1 MKLPLTA
8 GRRQG
13 QPSGSCV
20 IRPRER
26 VWTIVDK
33 LWQVLA
39 RAAQEPDAPLTC
51 DDCVVVM
58 DTLAD
63 LLADGLRPEEVL
75 SVADKYLRRCPDC
88 HEYQQALAEFA
99 LLHR

>member
-1 MKLPLTA
+1 
-8 GRRQG
+8 
-13 QPSGSCV
+13 
-20 IRPRER
+20 
-26 VWTIVDK
+26 VDK

-39 RAAQEPDAPLTC
+39 RAAEQPDAPMTC

-63 LLADGLRPEEVL
+63 LLSDGIPPEEVL
-75 SVADKYLRRCPDC
+75 AVAEKYLWRCPDC
-88 HEYQQALAEFA
+88 FEYKEALAEFS